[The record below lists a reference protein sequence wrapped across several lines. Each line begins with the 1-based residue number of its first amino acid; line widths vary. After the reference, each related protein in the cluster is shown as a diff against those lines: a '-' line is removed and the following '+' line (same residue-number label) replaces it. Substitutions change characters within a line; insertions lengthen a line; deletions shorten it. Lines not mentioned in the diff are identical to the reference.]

1 MSRPRLVRSNTPAY
15 SQVGSKDPDAMM
27 SQNQYSPTTP
37 ASQRSNRQ
45 LGYDYNA
52 SNGASLPAL
61 RNSPSQE
68 TAGSGRYISSPP
80 PANIGSRPST
90 STGAVIPRPST
101 AQTIQPRDRA
111 TSNSNTQSYWG
122 PLPRGYNS
130 ENYDMGSRPAIY
142 KRHSYNDYENSG
154 PQVDDNDTQAL
165 DPTPRINNKQAS
177 VDPFPTDVQRIPVN
191 ADSPLHQ
198 MNYVRRA
205 PSDSFRSLR
214 YDTKKRSYRFD
225 DLSDI
230 ESERGAGGRGGGGG
244 GSFYRNGRPSTP
256 VEEILRLPLTWWM
269 NSTAKNR
276 KWLALILPEVTVS
289 LTDEHRLCSHDR

>member
-15 SQVGSKDPDAMM
+15 SQVGSRDPDAMM

-37 ASQRSNRQ
+37 ASQKSNRQ
-45 LGYDYNA
+45 LGYDYHA
-52 SNGASLPAL
+52 SNGASVPAL

-68 TAGSGRYISSPP
+68 TATSARYISSPP
-80 PANIGSRPST
+80 PVHPGARPST

-111 TSNSNTQSYWG
+111 TSNSNTQSYWN
-122 PLPRGYNS
+122 PLPCGYNN
-130 ENYDMGSRPAIY
+130 ETYDTSNRPAIY

-154 PQVDDNDTQAL
+154 PQIHDTDTQAL
-165 DPTPRINNKQAS
+165 DPTPRSNPKQAS

-198 MNYVRRA
+198 VDYVRRA
-205 PSDSFRSLR
+205 PSDPFRSLR
-214 YDTKKRSYRFD
+214 FDTKKRSYRFD

-230 ESERGAGGRGGGGG
+230 ESERGGGGKGGGG

-276 KWLALILPEVTVS
+276 KWLALIL
-289 LTDEHRLCSHDR
+289 

>member
-27 SQNQYSPTTP
+27 SQNQYFPTTP
-37 ASQRSNRQ
+37 ASQKSNRQ

-52 SNGASLPAL
+52 SNPAGAPAL

-68 TAGSGRYISSPP
+68 TATSARYISSPP
-80 PANIGSRPST
+80 LANPGSRPST

-101 AQTIQPRDRA
+101 AQTLQPRDRA
-111 TSNSNTQSYWG
+111 TSNSHTQSYWN
-122 PLPRGYNS
+122 PLPRS
-130 ENYDMGSRPAIY
+130 HAPETYDTSNRPTIY
-142 KRHSYNDYENSG
+142 KRHSYNDYEASG
-154 PQVDDNDTQAL
+154 PNIDDTDTQAL
-165 DPTPRINNKQAS
+165 DPTPRSNPKQAS

-191 ADSPLHQ
+191 AESPLHQ

-214 YDTKKRSYRFD
+214 FDTKKRSYRFD

-230 ESERGAGGRGGGGG
+230 ESERGGGGRGGGG

-276 KWLALILPEVTVS
+276 KWHPHMNDPPSCDIVLISKTQTS
-289 LTDEHRLCSHDR
+289 

>member
-1 MSRPRLVRSNTPAY
+1 MSRPRLVRTGTSAY
-15 SQVGSKDPDAMM
+15 SQVGNRDPDIMM

-37 ASQRSNRQ
+37 ASQKSNRQ
-45 LGYDYNA
+45 LAYDYNA
-52 SNGASLPAL
+52 SNSASVPAL

-68 TAGSGRYISSPP
+68 TAVSGRYISSPP
-80 PANIGSRPST
+80 PVVPGSRPGT
-90 STGAVIPRPST
+90 APGGPTTAVIPRPST
-101 AQTIQPRDRA
+101 AQTVQPRDRS
-111 TSNSNTQSYWG
+111 TSNANTQSYWA
-122 PLPRGYNS
+122 PLPRSYAN

-142 KRHSYNDYENSG
+142 KRHSYNDYENNG
-154 PQVDDNDTQAL
+154 PQVDDTDTQTL
-165 DPTPRINNKQAS
+165 DPTPRVNNKQAS

-198 MNYVRRA
+198 MYNVRRA
-205 PSDSFRSLR
+205 PSESFRGLR

-230 ESERGAGGRGGGGG
+230 ESERGGGGRGGGGG
-244 GSFYRNGRPSTP
+244 SLYRNGRPSTP

-276 KWLALILPEVTVS
+276 E
-289 LTDEHRLCSHDR
+289 